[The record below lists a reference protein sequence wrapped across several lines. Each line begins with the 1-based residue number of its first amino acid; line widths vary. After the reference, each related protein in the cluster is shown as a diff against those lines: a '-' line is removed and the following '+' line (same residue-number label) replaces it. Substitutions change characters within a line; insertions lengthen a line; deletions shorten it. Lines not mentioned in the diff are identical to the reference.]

1 MVPLQPVS
9 ARSRWW
15 PALIASS
22 CLLVLL
28 VVAIVV
34 VAARKGGP
42 ARRAGAPGASS
53 SALIDPC
60 LIGTW
65 RTTVDRQQLDVTGVG
80 TVEVTGSGT
89 VVHIGAD
96 GSDLQEYA
104 SATSYAGTANGH
116 RLEITVGGTVRG
128 TIRTDHGTITFS
140 GMSADGTVTAAV
152 DGTVVTSVPLT
163 PGTDPVS
170 YTCAGDQATE
180 RGPQYQ
186 VTLVRTSRDPA

>member
-1 MVPLQPVS
+1 MAPIQPVP

-22 CLLVLL
+22 CLLVVL

-34 VAARKGGP
+34 VAAHKGGP
-42 ARRAGAPGASS
+42 ARRAGAGSPPP

-60 LIGTW
+60 LVGTW
-65 RTTVDRQQLDVTGVG
+65 RTTADRQQLDVTGVG
-80 TVEVTGSGT
+80 TVEVSGSGT

-104 SATSYAGTANGH
+104 SATPYVGTPNGH
-116 RLEITVGGTVRG
+116 RLEITVSGTVRG
-128 TIRTDHGTITFS
+128 TIRTDHGTMTFQ
-140 GMSADGTVTAAV
+140 GMSADGTVSAAV
-152 DGTVVTSVPLT
+152 DGMVVTSVPLT

-170 YTCAGDQATE
+170 YTCTGDQATE
-180 RGPQYQ
+180 WGSQYQ